1 MIQVIHRAL
10 NILELVASDKRKIW
24 SLSEIADTLGLNR
37 GTCANIIKTLVQ
49 RGYIEQEDRHRG
61 YSLGYRIYKLV
72 NSEEYMLRSLQAM
85 KPYVNALR
93 DTLNENIILS
103 VISND
108 MRILVYE
115 AECTHELSVRTI
127 PEMPVYRATTGRLIL
142 AHYQEKQL
150 EAFISKTGL
159 PSEVVWPAAASRE
172 GLLSELENIR
182 KQDVYVTINSN
193 HVAGL
198 AAPVFKKDRVIA
210 SLGIYLPDVRYTPY
224 NKDIIKAE
232 LLKTASDINEALKQ

>member
-10 NILELVASDKRKIW
+10 NILELLASDKRKIW

-159 PSEVVWPAAASRE
+159 PSEAVWPAAASRE
-172 GLLSELENIR
+172 GFLSELENIR

-198 AAPVFKKDRVIA
+198 AAPVFKKDMVIA

>member
-10 NILELVASDKRKIW
+10 NILELLASDKRKIW
-24 SLSEIADTLGLNR
+24 SLSEIADTLELNR
-37 GTCANIIKTLVQ
+37 GTCANIIKTLAQ
-49 RGYIEQEDRHRG
+49 RGFIEQEDRHRG
-61 YSLGYRIYKLV
+61 YRLGYRIYRLV
-72 NSEEYMLRSLQAM
+72 NSEEYMLMSLQAM

-103 VISND
+103 IISND
-108 MRILVYE
+108 VRVLVYE
-115 AECTHELSVRTI
+115 AECSHELSVRTI

-150 EAFISKTGL
+150 DTFISKVGL
-159 PSEVVWPAAASRE
+159 PSDTVWQAASTRE
-172 GLLSELENIR
+172 GLLSELEKIR
-182 KQDVYVTINSN
+182 KEDVYVTINSN
-193 HVAGL
+193 HVVGL
-198 AAPVFKKDRVIA
+198 AVPVFKKDRVTA

-232 LLKTASDINEALKQ
+232 LLKTAADINEAMKQ

>member
-10 NILELVASDKRKIW
+10 NILELLASDKRKIW

-159 PSEVVWPAAASRE
+159 PSEAVWPAAASRE

-198 AAPVFKKDRVIA
+198 AAPIFKKDRVIA

>member
-10 NILELVASDKRKIW
+10 NILELLASDKRKIW

-159 PSEVVWPAAASRE
+159 PSEAVWPAAASRE